1 MLGAGWQWRPHRG
14 REVARNA
21 VIWLSQLTLSGLSP
35 AGRALI
41 SAIKGSWDTIRAE
54 IWPAVSTF
62 FKGPTDPMRILGLI
76 RGVLDQIASAARTA
90 GAKAFDELMSFLHQ
104 PDRKLGKYIGFVTG
118 NFVFDAALTAL
129 TSGGYAAKPVVQRVA
144 RLFTQ
149 AATKMR
155 QLLTEIAALY
165 PRVTKVLRTVAE
177 FAANNSAM
185 RRITDALQRLFD
197 HILDF
202 LRMSYD
208 VPGSQRPA
216 TTAGERVVD
225 ALVKFEKARD
235 RYGLLPERADPAR
248 SRQVIDA
255 ALAELMPL
263 TSAKTA
269 CALLGK
275 SRTDPSTRQQ
285 TSVRTVPRPTPRPQR
300 ATRNPGR

>member
-104 PDRKLGKYIGFVTG
+104 PDRKTRQIHRLRHRQLRLRRRPDRADLRWVCGQ
-118 NFVFDAALTAL
+118 ARCSA
-129 TSGGYAAKPVVQRVA
+129 VA

-177 FAANNSAM
+177 FAANNPAM

-197 HILDF
+197 HVLDF

-216 TTAGERVVD
+216 TTVGERVVD